1 MAILRSTQVQG
12 KLEVINNDLYVT
24 GSGKLIH
31 GNLAGTASVAEGLDP
46 TKDIVIGSTEATHS
60 LTVNGDL
67 KVTGD
72 VVYTGTENLR
82 VKDKNIDLN
91 VDDKGN
97 AASTRAGADGAGI
110 TVRATSATGQN
121 EDVKLVYD
129 STKNAWT
136 SNVPFDVTVEGTVDS
151 AKTAETASKVV
162 HTLRN
167 GTGISTFTFDGSGEA
182 TVSVDDKYIQG
193 VKVTAATNADN
204 ATTAGTASKTVGKL
218 TAGDNVKFAD
228 AEGQAVTEFDGSKN
242 VTVKVDLT
250 GITTNVTAV
259 AEKVTALEE
268 KVDATKAATDS
279 ALATAKTE
287 LEGKIDKK
295 VSSVKPGSAI
305 NVTGTTT
312 APTVSVKL
320 AETQGNV
327 QLDVTNGLKA
337 NLSADAALSTTSENP
352 VQNKVVTE
360 KINALWE
367 KQFPISVTAGAK
379 DNTYEFDG
387 NEHIVT
393 VNWTAING
401 TASAVSISDGTTN
414 KPAGSGKNGSAT
426 FAKRSQ
432 GTTKYT
438 VTATIDGKTYTAD
451 VSANAYLPQF
461 AGTSTAA
468 TAADLNVVGLAI
480 KQKSIKGEPGITV
493 KAPTGGDKYVWFCVP
508 SGVSISKVTSAGFG
522 TNLKTVETKKATIGG
537 KEYSYNCYR
546 GVGLQTTAMTYVIS

>member
-12 KLEVINNDLYVT
+12 KLEVIDNDLYVT

-91 VDDKGN
+91 VDDKGS
-97 AASTRAGADGAGI
+97 AASTRADADGAGI
-110 TVRATSATGQN
+110 TVKATDG
-121 EDVKLVYD
+121 DVTLVYD
-129 STKNAWT
+129 HAKNAWT
-136 SNVPFDVTVEGTVDS
+136 SNVPFDVAVEGTVDK
-151 AKTAETASKVV
+151 AKTAETASKVA

-167 GTGISTFTFDGSGEA
+167 GTGISTLMFDGSAEA
-182 TVSVDDKYIQG
+182 TVSVDDTHIRG
-193 VKVTAATNADN
+193 VKVDAAANADN
-204 ATTAGTASKTVGKL
+204 ATTAETASKTVGKL
-218 TAGDNVKFAD
+218 TAEGDVKFTDAD
-228 AEGQAVTEFDGSKN
+228 GQAVTEFDGSKN
-242 VTVKVDLT
+242 VTVKVDLK
-250 GITTNVTAV
+250 GVTDSVAAV
-259 AEKVTALEE
+259 AGKVTTLEE
-268 KVDATKAATDS
+268 KVDANKTAADN
-279 ALATAKTE
+279 ALTE

-295 VSSVKPGSAI
+295 VSSINPGSAI

-312 APTVSVKL
+312 PTVSVKL

-327 QLDVTNGLKA
+327 QLDVTSGLKA

-387 NEHIVT
+387 NEHLVT

-401 TASAVSISDGTTN
+401 TASAVSISDGTTS

-426 FAKRSQ
+426 FTKSSQ
-432 GTTKYT
+432 GTTTYT
-438 VTATIDGKTYTAD
+438 VTATIDGKPYTAN

-480 KQKSIKGEPGITV
+480 KQKSIKGQITV
-493 KAPTGGDKYVWFCVP
+493 NAPTGEDKYVWFCVP
-508 SGVSISKVTSAGFG
+508 SGVTISKVTSAGFG

-546 GVGLQTTAMTYVIS
+546 GVGLQTTAMTYEIS

>member
-12 KLEVINNDLYVT
+12 TLEVIDNDLYVT
-24 GSGKLIH
+24 GSGKFIH

-46 TKDIVIGSTEATHS
+46 TKDIVIGSTAATHS

-97 AASTRAGADGAGI
+97 AASTRADANGAGI
-110 TVRATSATGQN
+110 TVKATDG
-121 EDVKLVYD
+121 DVTLVYD
-129 STKNAWT
+129 HTKNAWT
-136 SNVPFDVTVEGTVDS
+136 SNVPFDVKVGGTVDS
-151 AKTAETASKVV
+151 AKTAETASKVA
-162 HTLRN
+162 HTLKS
-167 GTGISTFTFDGSGEA
+167 GSGISNFTFDGSAEA
-182 TVSVDDKYIQG
+182 TVSVDDTYIQG
-193 VKVTAATNADN
+193 IKVTAASNADT

-218 TAGDNVKFAD
+218 AAGDNVKFAG
-228 AEGQAVTEFDGSKN
+228 AGGQAVTEFDGSKN
-242 VTVKVDLT
+242 VTVSVDLT
-250 GITTNVTAV
+250 GVTGNITAIEEV
-259 AEKVTALEE
+259 VTALDE
-268 KVDATKAATDS
+268 KVDANKTATDN
-279 ALATAKTE
+279 ALLA
-287 LEGKIDKK
+287 LEGKINEK
-295 VSSVKPGSAI
+295 VGSITPGSAI

-367 KQFPISVTAGAK
+367 KQFPISVTAGAE

-387 NEHIVT
+387 SEHIVT

-401 TASAVSISDGTTN
+401 TASAVSISDGTTS
-414 KPAGSGKNGSAT
+414 KPAGSGKNGSTT
-426 FAKRSQ
+426 FTKSSQ
-432 GTTKYT
+432 GTTTYT
-438 VTATIDGKTYTAD
+438 VTATIDGKPYKAT

-468 TAADLNVVGLAI
+468 TAADLNITGLAI
-480 KQKSIKGEPGITV
+480 KRQNIKTQITV
-493 KAPTGGDKYVWFCVP
+493 NAPTGEDKYIWFCVP
-508 SGVSISKVTSAGFG
+508 SGVTISKVTSAGFG
-522 TNLKTVETKKATIGG
+522 VNLKTVETKKATIGG
-537 KEYSYNCYR
+537 KEYNYNCYR

>member
-12 KLEVINNDLYVT
+12 KLEVIDNDLYVT

-97 AASTRAGADGAGI
+97 AASTRADANGAGI
-110 TVRATSATGQN
+110 TVKATDG
-121 EDVKLVYD
+121 DVTLVYD
-129 STKNAWT
+129 HAKNAWT

-151 AKTAETASKVV
+151 AKTAETASKVA
-162 HTLRN
+162 HTLKN
-167 GTGISTFTFDGSGEA
+167 GTGISTFTFDGSAEA
-182 TVSVDDKYIQG
+182 TVSVDDAHIQG
-193 VKVTAATNADN
+193 VKVDAATNADK
-204 ATTAGTASKTVGKL
+204 ATTAETASKTVGKL
-218 TAGDNVKFAD
+218 TAAGDVEFTD
-228 AEGQAVTEFDGSKN
+228 TEGQPVTEFDGSKN
-242 VTVKVDLT
+242 VTVNVDLT
-250 GITTNVTAV
+250 GVTGDVAAV
-259 AEKVTALEE
+259 TKKVTDLET
-268 KVDATKAATDS
+268 KVDTNKTTTDS
-279 ALATAKTE
+279 ALQK
-287 LEGKIDKK
+287 LEGKINEK
-295 VSSVKPGSAI
+295 VGSVNPGSAI
-305 NVTGTTT
+305 SVTGTTT
-312 APTVSVKL
+312 PTVSVKL

-387 NEHIVT
+387 NEHILT

-401 TASAVSISDGTTN
+401 TASAVSISDGTTSQS
-414 KPAGSGKNGSAT
+414 AGSGKNGSVKFT
-426 FAKRSQ
+426 KRSQ
-432 GTTKYT
+432 GTTTYT
-438 VTATIDGKTYTAD
+438 VTATIDGKTYTAT

-480 KQKSIKGEPGITV
+480 KRQNIKAQITV
-493 KAPTGGDKYVWFCVP
+493 NAPTGEDKYVWFCVP
-508 SGVSISKVTSAGFG
+508 SGVTISKVTSAGFG
-522 TNLKTVETKKATIGG
+522 VNLKTVETKKATIGG

>member
-12 KLEVINNDLYVT
+12 KLEVIDNDLYVT
-24 GSGKLIH
+24 GSGSLIH

-46 TKDIVIGSTEATHS
+46 TKDIVIGSTAATHS

-91 VDDKGN
+91 VDDTGS
-97 AASTRAGADGAGI
+97 AASTRAGANGAGI
-110 TVRATSATGQN
+110 TVKATDG
-121 EDVKLVYD
+121 DVTLVYD
-129 STKNAWT
+129 HTKNAWT

-151 AKTAETASKVV
+151 AKTAETASKVA
-162 HTLRN
+162 HTLKN
-167 GTGISTFTFDGSGEA
+167 GTGISNFTFDGSAEA
-182 TVSVDDKYIQG
+182 MVSVDDTYIQG
-193 VKVTAATNADN
+193 VKVNAATNADN

-218 TAGDNVKFAD
+218 TAAGDVKFTD
-228 AEGQAVTEFDGSKN
+228 AEGQPVTEFDGSKN

-250 GITTNVTAV
+250 GVSGSVAAVT
-259 AEKVTALEE
+259 EKVTTLEA
-268 KVDATKAATDS
+268 KVDANKTDTDN
-279 ALATAKTE
+279 ALAAAKTE
-287 LEGKIDKK
+287 LEGKINGK

-312 APTVSVKL
+312 TPTVSVKL

-367 KQFPISVTAGAK
+367 KQFPISVTASATG
-379 DNTYEFDG
+379 NTYEFDG
-387 NEHIVT
+387 NEHTVT

-401 TASAVSISDGTTN
+401 TASAVSISDGTTS
-414 KPAGSGKNGSAT
+414 KPAGSGKNGSVT
-426 FAKRSQ
+426 FIKSSQ
-432 GTTKYT
+432 GTTTYT
-438 VTATIDGKTYTAD
+438 VTATIDGKSYTAK
-451 VSANAYLPQF
+451 VSANAWLPQF

-468 TAADLNVVGLAI
+468 TAADLNITGLAVK
-480 KQKSIKGEPGITV
+480 KQNLKAQQITV
-493 KAPTGGDKYVWFCVP
+493 NAPTGEDKYVWFCVP
-508 SGVSISKVTSAGFG
+508 SGVTISKVTSAGFG
-522 TNLKTVETKKATIGG
+522 VNLKTVETKKATIGR
-537 KEYSYNCYR
+537 KEYSYSCYR

>member
-12 KLEVINNDLYVT
+12 KLEVIDNDLYVT

-72 VVYTGTENLR
+72 VVYTGTQNLR

-110 TVRATSATGQN
+110 TVKATSADGQN
-121 EDVKLVYD
+121 EDVTLTYD
-129 STKNAWT
+129 YTKNAWT
-136 SNVPFDVTVEGTVDS
+136 SNVPFDVTIGGTVDS
-151 AKTAETASKVV
+151 AKTAETASKVA
-162 HTLRN
+162 HTLKN
-167 GTGISTFTFDGSGEA
+167 GAGISTFTFDGSADA
-182 TVSVDDKYIQG
+182 TVQVDDSHIKGI
-193 VKVTAATNADN
+193 KVTNAENADN

-218 TAGDNVKFAD
+218 TAAGDVKFTD

-250 GITTNVTAV
+250 GVSGSVAAV
-259 AEKVTALEE
+259 AGKVTTLET
-268 KVDATKAATDS
+268 KVDENKAATDT
-279 ALATAKTE
+279 ALQG
-287 LEGKIDKK
+287 LEGKINGK

-305 NVTGTTT
+305 SVAGTTT
-312 APTVSVKL
+312 PTVSVKL

-367 KQFPISVTAGAK
+367 KQFPISVTANATGSS
-379 DNTYEFDG
+379 YEFDG
-387 NEHIVT
+387 NEHTVT
-393 VNWTAING
+393 VGWEAING
-401 TASAVSISDGTTN
+401 TASAVSISDGTTS
-414 KPAGSGKNGSAT
+414 KPAGSGKNGSVT
-426 FAKRSQ
+426 FTKSSQ
-432 GTTKYT
+432 GTTTYT
-438 VTATIDGKTYTAD
+438 VTATIDGKTYTAT

-461 AGTSTAA
+461 AGTSIAA
-468 TAADLNVVGLAI
+468 TAADLNVVELAVK
-480 KQKSIKGEPGITV
+480 KQNLKAQQITV
-493 KAPTGGDKYVWFCVP
+493 NAPTGEDKYVWFCVP
-508 SGVSISKVTSAGFG
+508 SGVTISKVTSTGFG
-522 TNLKTVETKKATIGG
+522 VNLKTVETKKATVGG
-537 KEYSYNCYR
+537 KEYNYSCYR

>member
-12 KLEVINNDLYVT
+12 KLEVIDNDLYVT
-24 GSGKLIH
+24 GSGSLIH

-46 TKDIVIGSTEATHS
+46 TKDIVIGSTAATHS

-97 AASTRAGADGAGI
+97 AASTRADANGAGI
-110 TVRATSATGQN
+110 TVKATDG
-121 EDVKLVYD
+121 DVTLIYD
-129 STKNAWT
+129 HTKNAWT
-136 SNVPFDVTVEGTVDS
+136 SNVPFDVKVGGTVDS
-151 AKTAETASKVV
+151 AKTAETASKVA
-162 HTLRN
+162 HTLKS
-167 GTGISTFTFDGSGEA
+167 GSGISNFTFDGSAEA
-182 TVSVDDKYIQG
+182 TVSVDDTYIQG
-193 VKVTAATNADN
+193 IKVNAATSADN

-218 TAGDNVKFAD
+218 TPVGDVKFTD
-228 AEGQAVTEFDGSKN
+228 TEGQAVTEFDGSKN

-250 GITTNVTAV
+250 GVSGSVAAV
-259 AEKVTALEE
+259 AGKVTILKAE
-268 KVDATKAATDS
+268 VDANKTATDT
-279 ALATAKTE
+279 ALLG
-287 LEGKIDKK
+287 LEDKINEK
-295 VSSVKPGSAI
+295 VSSVNPGSAI

-312 APTVSVKL
+312 PIVSVKL

-367 KQFPISVTAGAK
+367 KQFPISVTAKAEG
-379 DNTYEFDG
+379 NTYEFDG
-387 NEHIVT
+387 NEHTVT
-393 VNWTAING
+393 VSWTAVNG
-401 TASAVSISDGTTN
+401 TASAVSISDGTTS
-414 KPAGSGKNGSAT
+414 KPAGSGTNGSVT
-426 FAKRSQ
+426 FTKSSQ
-432 GTTKYT
+432 GTTTYT
-438 VTATIDGKTYTAD
+438 VTATIDGKTYKAN

-480 KQKSIKGEPGITV
+480 KQKSIKGQITV
-493 KAPTGGDKYVWFCVP
+493 NAPTGEDKYIWFCVP
-508 SGVSISKVTSAGFG
+508 SGVTISKVTSAGFG
-522 TNLKTVETKKATIGG
+522 VNLKTVETKKATIGG

>member
-12 KLEVINNDLYVT
+12 KLEVIDNDLYVT
-24 GSGKLIH
+24 GSGSLIH
-31 GNLAGTASVAEGLDP
+31 GNLAGKASVAEGLDP

-91 VDDKGN
+91 VDGAGN
-97 AASTRAGADGAGI
+97 AASTRADANGAGI
-110 TVRATSATGQN
+110 TVKATDG
-121 EDVKLVYD
+121 DVTLVYD
-129 STKNAWT
+129 HTKNAWT
-136 SNVPFDVTVEGTVDS
+136 SNVPFDVTVEGTVDR
-151 AKTAETASKVV
+151 AKTAETASKVA
-162 HTLRN
+162 HTLSN
-167 GTGISTFTFDGSGEA
+167 GTGISTFTFDGSADA
-182 TVSVDDKYIQG
+182 TVQVDDSYIKG
-193 VKVTAATNADN
+193 IKVTNAENADN

-218 TAGDNVKFAD
+218 TAAGDVKFTGAGG
-228 AEGQAVTEFDGSKN
+228 EPVTEFDGSKN

-250 GITTNVTAV
+250 GVTDSV
-259 AEKVTALEE
+259 ATVTEKVTTLEA
-268 KVDATKAATDS
+268 KVDENKTATDS
-279 ALATAKTE
+279 ALQG
-287 LEGKIDKK
+287 LEGKINKK
-295 VSSVKPGSAI
+295 VDSVKPGSAI

-312 APTVSVKL
+312 PVVSVKL

-367 KQFPISVTAGAK
+367 KQFPISVTAEAK

-387 NEHIVT
+387 NDHTVT
-393 VNWTAING
+393 VKWTAING

-414 KPAGSGKNGSAT
+414 KPAGSGKNGSVT
-426 FAKRSQ
+426 FTKSSQ
-432 GTTKYT
+432 GTTTYT
-438 VTATIDGKTYTAD
+438 VTATIDGKSYTAK
-451 VSANAYLPQF
+451 VSANAWLPQF

-468 TAADLNVVGLAI
+468 TAADLNITGLAI
-480 KQKSIKGEPGITV
+480 KRQNIKAQITV
-493 KAPTGGDKYVWFCVP
+493 NAPTGEDKYVWFCVP
-508 SGVSISKVTSAGFG
+508 SGVTISKVTTAGFG
-522 TNLKTVETKKATIGG
+522 VNLKTVETKKATIGG

>member
-24 GSGKLIH
+24 GSGSLIH
-31 GNLAGTASVAEGLDP
+31 GNLAGKASVAEGLDP

-72 VVYTGTENLR
+72 VVYTGAENLR

-97 AASTRAGADGAGI
+97 AASDKAGADGAGI
-110 TVRATSATGQN
+110 TVKATDG
-121 EDVKLVYD
+121 DVTLEYD
-129 STKNAWT
+129 HTKNAWT

-151 AKTAETASKVV
+151 AKTAETASKVA
-162 HTLRN
+162 HTLKN
-167 GTGISTFTFDGSGEA
+167 GTGISNFTFDGLAEA
-182 TVSVDDKYIQG
+182 TVSVDDAHIKG
-193 VKVTAATNADN
+193 VKVDAATNADN
-204 ATTAGTASKTVGKL
+204 ATTADTASKTVGKL
-218 TAGDNVKFAD
+218 KPAGDVQFTDAD
-228 AEGQAVTEFDGSKN
+228 GQAVTEFDGSKN

-250 GITTNVTAV
+250 GVSGSVAAV
-259 AEKVTALEE
+259 AGKVTTLEA
-268 KVDATKAATDS
+268 KVDANKAATDT
-279 ALATAKTE
+279 ALQG

-295 VSSVKPGSAI
+295 VSSVNPGSAI

-312 APTVSVKL
+312 PIVSVKL

-327 QLDVTNGLKA
+327 QLDVTDGLKA

-367 KQFPISVTAGAK
+367 QQFPISVTAGAK

-387 NEHIVT
+387 NEHLVT

-401 TASAVSISDGTTN
+401 TASAVSISDGTTS

-426 FAKRSQ
+426 FTKSSQ

-468 TAADLNVVGLAI
+468 TAADLNVVGLAVK
-480 KQKSIKGEPGITV
+480 KQNLKAQQITV
-493 KAPTGGDKYVWFCVP
+493 NAPTGEDKYVWFCVP
-508 SGVSISKVTSAGFG
+508 SGVTISKVTSAGFG
-522 TNLKTVETKKATIGG
+522 VNIKTVETKKATIGR
-537 KEYSYNCYR
+537 KEYSYSCYR

>member
-24 GSGKLIH
+24 SSGSLIH
-31 GNLAGTASVAEGLDP
+31 GNLAGKASVAEGLDP

-97 AASTRAGADGAGI
+97 AASTRAGANGAGI
-110 TVRATSATGQN
+110 TVKATDGEVT
-121 EDVKLVYD
+121 LVYD
-129 STKNAWT
+129 HTKNAWT
-136 SNVPFDVTVEGTVDS
+136 SNVPFDVTVEGTVDR
-151 AKTAETASKVV
+151 AKTAETASKVA
-162 HTLRN
+162 HTLSN
-167 GTGISTFTFDGSGEA
+167 GTGISTFTFDGSADA
-182 TVSVDDKYIQG
+182 TVQVDDSHIKGI
-193 VKVTAATNADN
+193 KVTNAENADN

-218 TAGDNVKFAD
+218 IAAGDVEFTD
-228 AEGQAVTEFDGSKN
+228 AGGQAVTEFDGSEN

-250 GITTNVTAV
+250 GVTDSVTAV
-259 AEKVTALEE
+259 VKDVTALET
-268 KVDATKAATDS
+268 KVDANKTATDS
-279 ALATAKTE
+279 ALQE
-287 LEGKIDKK
+287 LEGKINKK
-295 VSSVKPGSAI
+295 VDSVKPGSAI

-312 APTVSVKL
+312 PTVSVKL

-327 QLDVTNGLKA
+327 QLDVTNGLRA

-360 KINALWE
+360 KINALWD
-367 KQFPISVTAGAK
+367 QAFPVSLNATISGGS
-379 DNTYEFDG
+379 YEFDG
-387 NEHIVT
+387 KTHSVT
-393 VNWTAING
+393 VSYEIING

-414 KPAGSGKNGSAT
+414 KPAGSGKDGSVT
-426 FAKRSQ
+426 FTKSSQ
-432 GTTKYT
+432 GTTTYT
-438 VTATIDGKTYTAD
+438 VTATIDGKPYTAT
-451 VSANAYLPQF
+451 VSANAWLPQF

-468 TAADLNVVGLAI
+468 TAADLNITGLAI
-480 KQKSIKGEPGITV
+480 KQQNIKAQITV
-493 KAPTGGDKYVWFCVP
+493 NAPTGEDKYVWFCVP
-508 SGVSISKVTSAGFG
+508 SRVTISKVTSAGFG
-522 TNLKTVETKKATIGG
+522 VNLKTVETKKATIGG

>member
-12 KLEVINNDLYVT
+12 KLEVIDNDLYVT
-24 GSGKLIH
+24 GSGSLIH

-97 AASTRAGADGAGI
+97 AASTRADANGAGI
-110 TVRATSATGQN
+110 TVKATDG
-121 EDVKLVYD
+121 DVTLVYD
-129 STKNAWT
+129 DTKKAWT
-136 SNVPFDVTVEGTVDS
+136 SNVPFDVTVGGTVDS
-151 AKTAETASKVV
+151 AKTADTASRVA
-162 HTLRN
+162 HTLKN
-167 GTGISTFTFDGSGEA
+167 GTGISTFTFDGSAEA
-182 TVSVDDKYIQG
+182 TVSVDDTHIQG
-193 VKVTAATNADN
+193 VKVNAAENADN
-204 ATTAGTASKTVGKL
+204 ATTADTASKTVGKL
-218 TAGDNVKFAD
+218 TAGDNVKFT
-228 AEGQAVTEFDGSKN
+228 ETGGQAVTEFDGSKN
-242 VTVKVDLT
+242 VTVNVDLT
-250 GITTNVTAV
+250 GVSGSFAAV
-259 AEKVTALEE
+259 AEVVTALDA
-268 KVDATKAATDS
+268 KVDANKTATNT
-279 ALATAKTE
+279 ALLG

-295 VSSVKPGSAI
+295 VSSINPGSAI

-312 APTVSVKL
+312 TPTVSVKL

-367 KQFPISVTAGAK
+367 QQFPISVTASATG
-379 DNTYEFDG
+379 NTYEFDG
-387 NEHIVT
+387 NEHMVT

-401 TASAVSISDGTTN
+401 TASAVSISDGTTSE
-414 KPAGSGKNGSAT
+414 PAGSGTNGSVT
-426 FAKRSQ
+426 FTKSSQ
-432 GTTKYT
+432 GTTTYT
-438 VTATIDGKTYTAD
+438 VTATIDGKSYTAR

-480 KQKSIKGEPGITV
+480 KKQTIKGEPGITV
-493 KAPTGGDKYVWFCVP
+493 NAPTGEDKYIWFCVP
-508 SGVSISKVTSAGFG
+508 SGVTISKVTSAGFG

-537 KEYSYNCYR
+537 KEYNYSCYR

>member
-12 KLEVINNDLYVT
+12 KLEVIDNDLYVT
-24 GSGKLIH
+24 GSGSLIH

-46 TKDIVIGSTEATHS
+46 TKDIVIGSTAATHS

-97 AASTRAGADGAGI
+97 AASTRADANGAGI
-110 TVRATSATGQN
+110 TVKATDG
-121 EDVKLVYD
+121 DVTLVYD
-129 STKNAWT
+129 HTKNAWT
-136 SNVPFDVTVEGTVDS
+136 SNVPFDVTVGGTVDS
-151 AKTAETASKVV
+151 AKTAETASRVA
-162 HTLRN
+162 HTLKN
-167 GTGISTFTFDGSGEA
+167 GTGISTFTFDGSTEA
-182 TVSVDDKYIQG
+182 TVTVDDTYIQG
-193 VKVTAATNADN
+193 VKVNAAENADN
-204 ATTAGTASKTVGKL
+204 ATTADTASKTVGKL
-218 TAGDNVKFAD
+218 KPAGDVKFTGAD
-228 AEGQAVTEFDGSKN
+228 GQAVTEFDGSKN
-242 VTVKVDLT
+242 VTVNVDLT
-250 GITTNVTAV
+250 DVSGSV
-259 AEKVTALEE
+259 ATVAGKVTTLEA
-268 KVDATKAATDS
+268 KVDANKSATDS
-279 ALATAKTE
+279 ALETAKTE

-295 VSSVKPGSAI
+295 VSSVNPGSAI

-312 APTVSVKL
+312 TPTVSVKL

-387 NEHIVT
+387 NEHTVT

-401 TASAVSISDGTTN
+401 TASAVSISDGTTS
-414 KPAGSGKNGSAT
+414 KPAGSGTNGSVT
-426 FAKRSQ
+426 FTKSSQ
-432 GTTKYT
+432 GTTTYT
-438 VTATIDGKTYTAD
+438 VTATIDGKTYTAT

-480 KQKSIKGEPGITV
+480 KQKSIKGQITV
-493 KAPTGGDKYVWFCVP
+493 NAPTGEDKYVWFCVP
-508 SGVSISKVTSAGFG
+508 SGVTISKVTSAGFG
-522 TNLKTVETKKATIGG
+522 VNLKTVETKKATIGG
-537 KEYSYNCYR
+537 KEYSYSCYR

>member
-12 KLEVINNDLYVT
+12 KLEVIDNDLYVT
-24 GSGKLIH
+24 GSGSLIH

-46 TKDIVIGSTEATHS
+46 TKDIVIGSTAATHS

-97 AASTRAGADGAGI
+97 AASTRADANGAGI
-110 TVRATSATGQN
+110 TVKATDG
-121 EDVKLVYD
+121 DVTLVYD
-129 STKNAWT
+129 HTKNAWT

-151 AKTAETASKVV
+151 AKTAETASKVA
-162 HTLRN
+162 HTLKN
-167 GTGISTFTFDGSGEA
+167 GTGISTFTFDGSAEA
-182 TVSVDDKYIQG
+182 TVSVDDTHIKG
-193 VKVTAATNADN
+193 VKVDAAANADT

-218 TAGDNVKFAD
+218 TAEGDVKFTD

-242 VTVKVDLT
+242 VTVKVDLK
-250 GITTNVTAV
+250 GVTDSVAAV
-259 AEKVTALEE
+259 AGKVTTLEE
-268 KVDATKAATDS
+268 KVDANKTAADN
-279 ALATAKTE
+279 ALTE
-287 LEGKIDKK
+287 LEGKINEK
-295 VSSVKPGSAI
+295 VSSVNPGSAI

-312 APTVSVKL
+312 PTVSVKL

-367 KQFPISVTAGAK
+367 KQFPISVTAKAEG
-379 DNTYEFDG
+379 NTYEFDG
-387 NEHIVT
+387 KDHTVT
-393 VNWTAING
+393 VSWTAING
-401 TASAVSISDGTTN
+401 TASAVSISDGTTS
-414 KPAGSGKNGSAT
+414 KPAGSGKNGSVT
-426 FAKRSQ
+426 FTKSSQ
-432 GTTKYT
+432 GTTTYT
-438 VTATIDGKTYTAD
+438 VTATIDGKSYTAR

-480 KQKSIKGEPGITV
+480 KKQSIKGQITV
-493 KAPTGGDKYVWFCVP
+493 NAPTGEDKYVWFCVP
-508 SGVSISKVTSAGFG
+508 SGVTISKVTSAGFEV
-522 TNLKTVETKKATIGG
+522 NLKTVETKKATVGG
-537 KEYSYNCYR
+537 KEYNYSCYR

>member
-12 KLEVINNDLYVT
+12 ILEVIDNNLYVT
-24 GSGKLIH
+24 GSGKFIH

-46 TKDIVIGSTEATHS
+46 TKDIVIGSTAATHS

-82 VKDKNIDLN
+82 VKDKNIELN

-97 AASTRAGADGAGI
+97 AASTRAGANGAGI
-110 TVRATSATGQN
+110 TVKATDG
-121 EDVKLVYD
+121 DVTLVYD
-129 STKNAWT
+129 HTKNAWT

-151 AKTAETASKVV
+151 AKTAETASRVA

-167 GTGISTFTFDGSGEA
+167 GTGISTFTFDGSAEA
-182 TVSVDDKYIQG
+182 TVSVDDTHIKG
-193 VKVTAATNADN
+193 VKVDAAGNADT

-218 TAGDNVKFAD
+218 TPVGDVKFTD
-228 AEGQAVTEFDGSKN
+228 TEGQPVTEFDGSKN
-242 VTVKVDLT
+242 VKVKVDLT
-250 GITTNVTAV
+250 GVTGDVAAV
-259 AEKVTALEE
+259 TEKVTTLEA
-268 KVDATKAATDS
+268 KVDANKADTDA
-279 ALATAKTE
+279 ALQT

-295 VSSVKPGSAI
+295 VGSINPGSAI

-312 APTVSVKL
+312 PTVSVKL

-401 TASAVSISDGTTN
+401 TASAVSISDGTTS
-414 KPAGSGKNGSAT
+414 KPAGSGKNGSVT
-426 FAKRSQ
+426 FTKSSQ
-432 GTTKYT
+432 GTTTYT
-438 VTATIDGKTYTAD
+438 VTATIDGKTYTAT

-468 TAADLNVVGLAI
+468 TAADLNITGLAVKRQNI
-480 KQKSIKGEPGITV
+480 KAQITV
-493 KAPTGGDKYVWFCVP
+493 NAPTGEDKYVWFCVP
-508 SGVSISKVTSAGFG
+508 SGVTISKVTSAGFG
-522 TNLKTVETKKATIGG
+522 VNLKTVETKKATIGG
-537 KEYSYNCYR
+537 IEYSYNCYR

>member
-12 KLEVINNDLYVT
+12 KLEVIDNDLYVT

-97 AASTRAGADGAGI
+97 AASTRAGANGAGI
-110 TVRATSATGQN
+110 TVKATDG
-121 EDVKLVYD
+121 DVNLVYD
-129 STKNAWT
+129 HTKNAWT
-136 SNVPFDVTVEGTVDS
+136 SNVPFDVAVEGTVDS
-151 AKTAETASKVV
+151 AKTAETASKVA

-167 GTGISTFTFDGSGEA
+167 GTGISTFTFDGSAEA
-182 TVSVDDKYIQG
+182 TVQVDDSHIKGI
-193 VKVTAATNADN
+193 KVTNAENADN

-218 TAGDNVKFAD
+218 KPAGDVKFTD

-250 GITTNVTAV
+250 GVSGSVAAVT
-259 AEKVTALEE
+259 EKVTTLEA
-268 KVDATKAATDS
+268 KVDANKSATDT
-279 ALATAKTE
+279 ALQT
-287 LEGKIDKK
+287 LEGKINEK
-295 VSSVKPGSAI
+295 VGSVKPGSAI
-305 NVTGTTT
+305 SVTGTTT
-312 APTVSVKL
+312 TPTVSVKL

-327 QLDVTNGLKA
+327 QLDVTDGLKA

-367 KQFPISVTAGAK
+367 KQFPISVTAKAEG
-379 DNTYEFDG
+379 NTYEFDG
-387 NEHIVT
+387 KGHTVT

-414 KPAGSGKNGSAT
+414 KPAGSGKNGSVT
-426 FAKRSQ
+426 FTKSSQ

-438 VTATIDGKTYTAD
+438 VTATIDGKTYTANA
-451 VSANAYLPQF
+451 SANAYLPQF

-468 TAADLNVVGLAI
+468 TAADLNITGLAI
-480 KQKSIKGEPGITV
+480 KKRNIKEGQITV
-493 KAPTGGDKYVWFCVP
+493 NAPTGEDKYVWFCVP
-508 SGVSISKVTSAGFG
+508 SGVTISKVTSAGFG
-522 TNLKTVETKKATIGG
+522 VNLKTVETKKATIGG
-537 KEYSYNCYR
+537 QEYSYNCYR
-546 GVGLQTTAMTYVIS
+546 GVGLQTTAMTYEIS

>member
-12 KLEVINNDLYVT
+12 KLEVIDNDLYVT

-97 AASTRAGADGAGI
+97 AASNRADASGSGI
-110 TVRATSATGQN
+110 TVRTTDG
-121 EDVKLVYD
+121 DVTFYYD
-129 STKNAWT
+129 PNDGAKGAWK
-136 SNVPFDVTVEGTVDS
+136 SNVPFGVTIEGSVDK
-151 AKTAETASKVV
+151 AKTADTASKVA
-162 HTLRN
+162 HTLKN
-167 GTGISTFTFDGSGEA
+167 GSGISTFTFDGSAEA
-182 TVSVDDKYIQG
+182 TVSVDDAHIRG
-193 VKVTAATNADN
+193 VKVDAATNADS

-218 TAGDNVKFAD
+218 TAAGDVKFTD
-228 AEGQAVTEFDGSKN
+228 AGGQAVTEFDGSKD

-250 GITTNVTAV
+250 GVSGSVAAV
-259 AEKVTALEE
+259 AGKVTTLEE
-268 KVDATKAATDS
+268 KVDANKAATDT
-279 ALATAKTE
+279 ALQG

-295 VSSVKPGSAI
+295 VSSVNPGSAI

-312 APTVSVKL
+312 PTVSVKL

-327 QLDVTNGLKA
+327 QLDVTDGLKA

-387 NEHIVT
+387 NEHLVT

-414 KPAGSGKNGSAT
+414 KPAGSGKNGSTT
-426 FAKRSQ
+426 FTKSSQ
-432 GTTKYT
+432 GTTTYT
-438 VTATIDGKTYTAD
+438 VTATIDGKTYTAT

-480 KQKSIKGEPGITV
+480 KQRSIKGEPGITV
-493 KAPTGGDKYVWFCVP
+493 NAPTGEDKYVWFCVP
-508 SGVSISKVTSAGFG
+508 SGTTISKVTSAGYG
-522 TNLKTVETKKATIGG
+522 VNLKTVETKKATIGG
-537 KEYSYNCYR
+537 NEYSYSCYR

>member
-12 KLEVINNDLYVT
+12 KLEVIDNDLYVT

-97 AASTRAGADGAGI
+97 AASTRAGADRAGI
-110 TVRATSATGQN
+110 TIKATSADGQN
-121 EDVKLVYD
+121 EDVTLTYD
-129 STKNAWT
+129 YTKNAWT
-136 SNVPFDVTVEGTVDS
+136 SNVPFDVTVGGTVDR
-151 AKTAETASKVV
+151 AKTAETASKVA
-162 HTLRN
+162 HTLKN
-167 GTGISTFTFDGSGEA
+167 GTGISKFTFDGSTEA
-182 TVSVDDKYIQG
+182 IVSVDDTYIQG
-193 VKVTAATNADN
+193 VKVDAAANADT

-218 TAGDNVKFAD
+218 TASGSVSFTDT
-228 AEGQAVTEFDGSKN
+228 EGQAVTGFDGSKN
-242 VTVKVDLT
+242 VVVKVDLT
-250 GITTNVTAV
+250 GVTGDVAAVTNR
-259 AEKVTALEE
+259 VTALEA
-268 KVDATKAATDS
+268 KVNTNKTAAEE

-287 LEGKIDKK
+287 LEGKINEK
-295 VSSVKPGSAI
+295 VGSVIPGSAI

-312 APTVSVKL
+312 PTVSVKL

-327 QLDVTNGLKA
+327 QLDVTDGLKA
-337 NLSADAALSTTSENP
+337 SLSADAALSTTSENP

-367 KQFPISVTAGAK
+367 KQFPISVTAKAEG
-379 DNTYEFDG
+379 NTYEFDG
-387 NEHIVT
+387 NEHTVT

-401 TASAVSISDGTTN
+401 TASAVSISDGTTS
-414 KPAGSGKNGSAT
+414 KPAGSGENGSVT
-426 FAKRSQ
+426 FTKSSQ
-432 GTTKYT
+432 GTTTYT
-438 VTATIDGKTYTAD
+438 VTATIDGKPYTAKA
-451 VSANAYLPQF
+451 SANAYLPQF

-468 TAADLNVVGLAI
+468 TAADLNITGLAI
-480 KQKSIKGEPGITV
+480 KQRSIKGELGITV
-493 KAPTGGDKYVWFCVP
+493 NAPTGEDKYVWFCVP

-537 KEYSYNCYR
+537 NEYSYNCYR

>member
-12 KLEVINNDLYVT
+12 KLEVIDNDLYVT
-24 GSGKLIH
+24 GSGSLIH

-97 AASTRAGADGAGI
+97 AASTRADANGAGI
-110 TVRATSATGQN
+110 TVKATDG
-121 EDVKLVYD
+121 DVTLVYD
-129 STKNAWT
+129 HAKNAWT

-151 AKTAETASKVV
+151 AKTAETASKVA
-162 HTLRN
+162 HTLKN
-167 GTGISTFTFDGSGEA
+167 GTGISTFTFDGSAEA
-182 TVSVDDKYIQG
+182 TVSVDDAHIKG
-193 VKVTAATNADN
+193 VKVDAATSADN

-218 TAGDNVKFAD
+218 TAGDNVKFT
-228 AEGQAVTEFDGSKN
+228 ETGGQAVTEFDGSKN

-250 GITTNVTAV
+250 GVTGDVAAV
-259 AEKVTALEE
+259 TEKVTTLEA
-268 KVDATKAATDS
+268 KVDANKTAADS
-279 ALATAKTE
+279 ALAAAKTE
-287 LEGKIDKK
+287 LEGKINEK
-295 VSSVKPGSAI
+295 VGSVKPGSAI

-312 APTVSVKL
+312 PTVSVKL

-327 QLDVTNGLKA
+327 QLDVTDGLKA
-337 NLSADAALSTTSENP
+337 NLNADAALSTTSENP

-367 KQFPISVTAGAK
+367 KQFPISVTASATG
-379 DNTYEFDG
+379 NTYEFDG
-387 NEHIVT
+387 NEHTVT
-393 VNWTAING
+393 INWTAING
-401 TASAVSISDGTTN
+401 TASAVSISDGTTS
-414 KPAGSGKNGSAT
+414 KPAGSGKNGSVT
-426 FAKRSQ
+426 FTKSSQ
-432 GTTKYT
+432 GTTTYT
-438 VTATIDGKTYTAD
+438 VTATIDGKPYTAK

-468 TAADLNVVGLAI
+468 TAADLNITGLAI
-480 KQKSIKGEPGITV
+480 KRQNIKAQITV
-493 KAPTGGDKYVWFCVP
+493 NAPTGEDKYIWFCVP
-508 SGVSISKVTSAGFG
+508 SGVTISKVTSAGFG
-522 TNLKTVETKKATIGG
+522 VNLKTVETKKATIGG